1 MPHHGT
7 KSTSFF
13 IQFGGRYLH
22 SRQLDLYLWSSSSQ
36 APGHM
41 HGALS
46 SCLHVVF
53 IVKWITCPIF
63 HRHVDAYAI
72 DRKRFLGFIRGINN
86 TRSTLSIM
94 QIIFNN
100 SMPGAG
106 CLPDF
111 QIPDHWDEKEWA
123 GTSYPHSSS
132 LNSENV
138 ISAQSV
144 LGF

>member
-1 MPHHGT
+1 
-7 KSTSFF
+7 
-13 IQFGGRYLH
+13 
-22 SRQLDLYLWSSSSQ
+22 
-36 APGHM
+36 
-41 HGALS
+41 
-46 SCLHVVF
+46 
-53 IVKWITCPIF
+53 
-63 HRHVDAYAI
+63 VDAYAI

>member
-22 SRQLDLYLWSSSSQ
+22 SRQLDFFWLSSQ

-46 SCLHVVF
+46 CLHVIF
-53 IVKWITCPIF
+53 IVKRITCPIF

-72 DRKRFLGFIRGINN
+72 DRKCFLGFIRGINN

-94 QIIFNN
+94 QVIFNN

-111 QIPDHWDEKEWA
+111 QIPDHWDGKESD
-123 GTSYPHSSS
+123 GTSYTNSSS

-138 ISAQSV
+138 ISARSV

>member
-22 SRQLDLYLWSSSSQ
+22 SRQLDFFWLSSQ

-46 SCLHVVF
+46 CLHVIF
-53 IVKWITCPIF
+53 IVKRITCPIF

-72 DRKRFLGFIRGINN
+72 DRKCFLGFIRGINN
-86 TRSTLSIM
+86 TRST
-94 QIIFNN
+94 FN
-100 SMPGAG
+100 SMQLSSTTK
-106 CLPDF
+106 CQSWLFTWFPDSR
-111 QIPDHWDEKEWA
+111 PLGWKRMGRHLL
-123 GTSYPHSSS
+123 SSFIK
-132 LNSENV
+132 LEFWKCD
-138 ISAQSV
+138 ISAV
-144 LGF
+144 RPWILA